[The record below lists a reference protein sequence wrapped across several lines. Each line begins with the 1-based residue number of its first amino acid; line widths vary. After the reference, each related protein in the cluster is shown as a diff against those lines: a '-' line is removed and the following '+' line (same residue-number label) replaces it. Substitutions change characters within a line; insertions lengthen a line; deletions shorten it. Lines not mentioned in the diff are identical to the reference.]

1 MPPTMPNPPKKPAN
15 WSRVSKTL
23 AFWVI
28 VILIPVAFL
37 QLTNGSRSD
46 AAEID
51 YTTYRQQLER
61 GNVTAV
67 TFQGDR
73 YLVGEFGAPVN
84 AGRSPRPAKRFS
96 VKLPPNIG
104 EGETERLT
112 GRNVRIAAEEPRTSV
127 SGILVT
133 FLPYLLL
140 IGFWIFLFRQM
151 QAGGAKAFSFGK
163 SKA

>member
-37 QLTNGSRSD
+37 QLTNGNRSD
-46 AAEID
+46 AAEIE
-51 YTTYRQQLER
+51 YTAYRQQVER
-61 GNVTAV
+61 GNVLAV

-73 YLVGEFGAPVN
+73 YLVGEFNSPVN
-84 AGRSPRPAKRFS
+84 AGRGPRAAKRFS
-96 VKLPPNIG
+96 VKLPP
-104 EGETERLT
+104 EVADEEVARLAD
-112 GRNVRIAAEEPRTSV
+112 RNVRIAAEEPRTSV

-133 FLPYLLL
+133 FPRSTCWRYTV
-140 IGFWIFLFRQM
+140 
-151 QAGGAKAFSFGK
+151 
-163 SKA
+163 